1 MVLVTR
7 RLADGAAGLIVAV
20 LVLLPGV
27 GSGVWALIVAVLAI
41 PAPLVSAGSKAAGHG
56 DRRLCSGQTSRLIE
70 QVTSRPL
77 TAQVPAVGGRATGP
91 SSCTGSWSETTASVA
106 SDSPLL
112 VARIV

>member
-41 PAPLVSAGSKAAGHG
+41 PAPLVSAGSRRPVTVIVACAPAA
-56 DRRLCSGQTSRLIE
+56 SRLIE

-77 TAQVPAVGGRATGP
+77 TAQVPAVVVALGA